1 MDKENAMSGDTKPRV
16 ILVDDDES
24 IRTWMK
30 GLLVALGCEIVGE
43 AGNGRDG
50 VELFKKER
58 PDLVMMDIQ
67 MPELGGDLALE
78 YILAEDPEARVILLT
93 SVDAPGFIHERMEAG
108 AHYYLSKH
116 APPDEFR
123 AALEEQI
130 SKLKQNP

>member
-1 MDKENAMSGDTKPRV
+1 MSDDIKPRV

-24 IRTWMK
+24 IRIWMK

-78 YILAEDPEARVILLT
+78 YILAADPEARVILLT
-93 SVDAPGFIHERMEAG
+93 SVDSSGYIHERMEAG

-130 SKLKQNP
+130 SKLKQRP

>member
-1 MDKENAMSGDTKPRV
+1 MGGETKPRI
-16 ILVDDDES
+16 ILDDES
-24 IRTWMK
+24 IRTWLK

-43 AGNGRDG
+43 ADNGRDG
-50 VELFKKER
+50 VELFKKEH
-58 PDLVMMDIQ
+58 PDLVFLDIQ

-78 YILAEDPEARVILLT
+78 YILAADPSARVILLT

-116 APPDEFR
+116 APPDQFR

-130 SKLKQNP
+130 GELKQSL

>member
-1 MDKENAMSGDTKPRV
+1 MSDDIKPRV

-24 IRTWMK
+24 IRIWIK

-58 PDLVMMDIQ
+58 PDLVMLDIQ
-67 MPELGGDLALE
+67 MPEVGGGLALE
-78 YILAEDPEARVILLT
+78 YILAADPEARVILLT
-93 SVDAPGFIHERMEAG
+93 SVDASGYIHELMETG
-108 AHYYLSKH
+108 AHYYLSKY

-130 SKLKQNP
+130 SKLKQIP

>member
-1 MDKENAMSGDTKPRV
+1 MSGDVKPRV

-30 GLLVALGCEIVGE
+30 GLLVALGCDIVGE

>member
-1 MDKENAMSGDTKPRV
+1 MSGDVKPRV

-93 SVDAPGFIHERMEAG
+93 SVESLEIINERMQAG
-108 AHYYLSKH
+108 AHFYLSKH

>member
-1 MDKENAMSGDTKPRV
+1 MSDEIKPRV
-16 ILVDDDES
+16 IVVDDEES
-24 IRTWMK
+24 IRIWIK

-58 PDLVMMDIQ
+58 PDLVMLDIQ

-78 YILAEDPEARVILLT
+78 YILAADPEARVILLT
-93 SVDAPGFIHERMEAG
+93 SVDALGYINERMQAG

-116 APPDEFR
+116 APLNEFK
-123 AALEEQI
+123 ATLEEQI
-130 SKLKQNP
+130 SELKQIP

>member
-1 MDKENAMSGDTKPRV
+1 MSGDIKPRV

-58 PDLVMMDIQ
+58 PDLVMLDLQ
-67 MPELGGDLALE
+67 MPEVGGAMALE
-78 YILAEDPEARVILLT
+78 YILAADPEARVILLT
-93 SVDAPGFIHERMEAG
+93 SVESLELINERMQAG

-130 SKLKQNP
+130 SKVKQIL

>member
-1 MDKENAMSGDTKPRV
+1 MGDDIKPRV

-30 GLLVALGCEIVGE
+30 GLLVALGCEIAGE

-58 PDLVMMDIQ
+58 PDLVMLDIQ

-130 SKLKQNP
+130 NKLKQIP

>member
-1 MDKENAMSGDTKPRV
+1 MSGEIKPRV

-24 IRTWMK
+24 IRIWLK
-30 GLLVALGCEIVGE
+30 GLLVALGCEIAGE

-58 PDLVMMDIQ
+58 PDLVFLDVQ
-67 MPELGGDLALE
+67 MPELSGDLALD
-78 YILAEDPEARVILLT
+78 YILAADPDARVILLT
-93 SVDAPGFIHERMEAG
+93 SVDSSRFIYERMEAG

-123 AALEEQI
+123 AAIEEQI
-130 SKLKQNP
+130 NTLKQIP

>member
-1 MDKENAMSGDTKPRV
+1 MGDDIKPRV

-24 IRTWMK
+24 IRTWIK
-30 GLLVALGCEIVGE
+30 GLLVALGCEIAGE
-43 AGNGRDG
+43 AANGRDG

-58 PDLVMMDIQ
+58 PDLVLLDIQ
-67 MPELGGDLALE
+67 MPEMGGDLALE
-78 YILAEDPEARVILLT
+78 YILAADPDARVMLLT

-123 AALEEQI
+123 AAIEEQI
-130 SKLKQNP
+130 SKLKQSL

>member
-1 MDKENAMSGDTKPRV
+1 MGDDIKPRV

-24 IRTWMK
+24 IRTWVK
-30 GLLVALGCEIVGE
+30 GLLVALGCEIAGE

-50 VELFKKER
+50 VDLFKKER
-58 PDLVMMDIQ
+58 PDLVLLDVQ
-67 MPELGGDLALE
+67 MPEMSGDVALE
-78 YILAEDPEARVILLT
+78 HILASDPEARVILLT
-93 SVDAPGFIHERMEAG
+93 SVDDSRFIYERMEAG

-130 SKLKQNP
+130 SELKQIP